1 MCLLSQWDV
10 FARAKPAWVSLNHI
24 SKPFW
29 LWDQFIRSQ
38 ADISVPATGSRCYRW
53 SWFSVLSSLHMA
65 GFSLGYNRLLNLSL
79 PRTLNLHY
87 NKIFPARD
95 PQRRGRGGI
104 MLSVHPGGYYICDLG
119 TGRHRG
125 SSSTVGLDIEKKSC
139 NLFWNWRDF
148 ILFWKPSR

>member
-1 MCLLSQWDV
+1 MYLLGQSLLECLLTTFLSLFGSGTRSYEARQIFLCLQQDPDV
-10 FARAKPAWVSLNHI
+10 TDGPGSLSSPAFTWLDLAWVITN
-24 SKPFW
+24 
-29 LWDQFIRSQ
+29 
-38 ADISVPATGSRCYRW
+38 C
-53 SWFSVLSSLHMA
+53 
-65 GFSLGYNRLLNLSL
+65 LLNLSL

-119 TGRHRG
+119 TSRHRG